1 LHPHPRPLAAD
12 DGGIRVSAEPDR
24 STSLAAEIERL
35 SRVANELEAL
45 DGGADGP
52 RREAAA
58 EIRRQLDRIE
68 AALELHLGPPPAS
81 SAAPSPSHGRTPIP
95 LDPPEI
101 DAILRRNCWGVLA
114 TAAGQGAY
122 AVPVIYG
129 YDGSAVYMVSGPGR
143 KLAALQENPAVC
155 FTVAEVEAG
164 GARWRSVVLHG
175 EARPVEELL
184 ARIAAFNVLRR
195 QVSGHRTASARDVTR
210 LTSVAVVR
218 IAPAEITGRMN
229 PPR

>member
-1 LHPHPRPLAAD
+1 M
-12 DGGIRVSAEPDR
+12 SAEPER
-24 STSLAAEIERL
+24 TTSLAAEIERL
-35 SRVANELEAL
+35 SRVADELEAL
-45 DGGADGP
+45 GGGADGA

-68 AALELHLGPPPAS
+68 AALELHLGPPPAT
-81 SAAPSPSHGRTPIP
+81 SAPAGPAHGRTPIP

-114 TAAGQGAY
+114 TAAGARAY
-122 AVPVIYG
+122 AVPVMYG
-129 YDGSAVYMVSGPGR
+129 YDGSSIYMVSGPGR
-143 KLAALQENPAVC
+143 KLAALQENPGVC

-175 EARPVEELL
+175 EAVPVEELL
-184 ARIAAFNVLRR
+184 ARVAAFNVLRR
-195 QVSGHRTASARDVTR
+195 QISGHRTASARDVTR

-218 IAPAEITGRMN
+218 ITPAEITGRMN

>member
-1 LHPHPRPLAAD
+1 M
-12 DGGIRVSAEPDR
+12 SAEPDR
-24 STSLAAEIERL
+24 SVSLADEIERL
-35 SRVANELEAL
+35 SRVADELEAL
-45 DGGADGP
+45 DGGADGA

-81 SAAPSPSHGRTPIP
+81 APAPTGPAHGRTPIP

-114 TAAGQGAY
+114 TAAGARAY

-129 YDGSAVYMVSGPGR
+129 YDGSSIYMVSGPGR
-143 KLAALQENPAVC
+143 KLAALQENPGVC

-175 EARPVEELL
+175 EARPVEDLL

-195 QVSGHRTASARDVTR
+195 QISGHRTASARDVTR

>member
-1 LHPHPRPLAAD
+1 VAANER
-12 DGGIRVSAEPDR
+12 GARVSDEPHR
-24 STSLAAEIERL
+24 KPSLADEIERL
-35 SRVANELEAL
+35 SRIASELEAL
-45 DGGADGP
+45 DGGADAS

-58 EIRRQLDRIE
+58 EIRQQLDRIE

-81 SAAPSPSHGRTPIP
+81 SPAAGASHSRTTLP
-95 LDPPEI
+95 LDPAEI

-114 TAAGQGAY
+114 TAAGARAY

-129 YDGSAVYMVSGPGR
+129 YDGTAIYMVSGPGR
-143 KLAALQENPAVC
+143 KLTALQENPAVC
-155 FTVAEVEAG
+155 FTLAEVEEG

-184 ARIAAFNVLRR
+184 ARVAAFNVLRR
-195 QVSGHRTASARDVTR
+195 QVSGHRTASVRDVTR

-218 IAPAEITGRMN
+218 ITPAEISGRMN

>member
-1 LHPHPRPLAAD
+1 M
-12 DGGIRVSAEPDR
+12 SAEPDR
-24 STSLAAEIERL
+24 RTSLAAEIERL
-35 SRVANELEAL
+35 SRIADELEAL
-45 DGGADGP
+45 DSGADGP

-68 AALELHLGPPPAS
+68 AALELHLGPPPSTATP
-81 SAAPSPSHGRTPIP
+81 AGAHGRTPIP

-114 TAAGQGAY
+114 TAADARAY

-129 YDGSAVYMVSGPGR
+129 YDGSSIYMVSGPGR
-143 KLAALQENPAVC
+143 KLAALQENPGVC

-175 EARPVEELL
+175 EAKPVEELL
-184 ARIAAFNVLRR
+184 ARVAAFNVLRR
-195 QVSGHRTASARDVTR
+195 QISGHRTASARDVTR
-210 LTSVAVVR
+210 LTSAAVVR
-218 IAPAEITGRMN
+218 ITPAEITGRMN

>member
-1 LHPHPRPLAAD
+1 M
-12 DGGIRVSAEPDR
+12 SAEPDR
-24 STSLAAEIERL
+24 SISLAAEIDRL
-35 SRVANELEAL
+35 SRVADELEAL

-58 EIRRQLDRIE
+58 EVRRQLDRIE
-68 AALELHLGPPPAS
+68 AALELHLGPPPAPAT
-81 SAAPSPSHGRTPIP
+81 SAGPAHGRTPIP
-95 LDPPEI
+95 LDPAET

-114 TAAGQGAY
+114 TAAGARAY

-129 YDGSAVYMVSGPGR
+129 YDGSSIYLVSGPGR
-143 KLAALQENPAVC
+143 KLAAIRENPGVC

-175 EARPVEELL
+175 EAAPVEELL

-195 QVSGHRTASARDVTR
+195 QISGHRTASARDVTR
-210 LTSVAVVR
+210 LTSAAVVR
-218 IAPAEITGRMN
+218 ITPAEITGRMN